1 MKVRTPDSDIEL
13 SGERFLAGRHVAG
26 QRWRRGRNYKSRV
39 RVSEPLM
46 HLLDEVMLREG
57 VSDSRMEKA
66 LGLYNKKINAMRK
79 EWGMWRTLGLVRAMF
94 GAMGY
99 DMEITVRRRKT
110 PDKML
115 VMTNSEVWLKEVFG
129 RRDERRNWLSIR

>member
-1 MKVRTPDSDIEL
+1 MSDDREPWERVMKVRTPDSDIEL

-26 QRWRRGRNYKSRV
+26 QRWRGKRNNKSRV

-66 LGLYNKKINAMRK
+66 LGLYNKKINAMHQDPR
-79 EWGMWRTLGLVRAMF
+79 LN
-94 GAMGY
+94 
-99 DMEITVRRRKT
+99 
-110 PDKML
+110 P
-115 VMTNSEVWLKEVFG
+115 
-129 RRDERRNWLSIR
+129 